1 MRTSAVGSSQR
12 SGGFTLLELLV
23 VITIIAIATAG
34 AALALRDPGQ
44 TQLEREGERL
54 AALLES
60 ARAQSRTSGNPVY
73 WRALPQGFRF
83 DGLPNNGRLSGA
95 WLDAHTQVLRG
106 TDLVLGPEPL
116 IPPQQVII
124 ANTLSPGR
132 ALRIGTDGLRPF
144 GVEPVQ

>member
-1 MRTSAVGSSQR
+1 MPTSAAGNSKR

-23 VITIIAIATAG
+23 VIAIIAIGTAG

-83 DGLPNNGRLSGA
+83 DGLPGSGPGA

-124 ANTLSPGR
+124 ANTQTPGR
-132 ALRIGTDGLRPF
+132 ALRVGTDGLHPF
-144 GVEPVQ
+144 SVESAP